1 MWGFDEQWNHNSV
14 YGVKED
20 LMKRVSVF
28 CMAVMVVLAFASA
41 ALATSFPMT
50 DVRALGMGGAFVAAG
65 EGIGAVNYNPAL
77 LAKDSTVG
85 LVIPEMVVRIE
96 DHVGMV
102 DLIDDLSN
110 AVDVADTTQII
121 SILNQLDEGGS
132 TDINAYVGAG
142 VGFGIFGISGG
153 VTYASL
159 IYGTAFPANI
169 DTTAPGL
176 VNPAN
181 NTLELRG
188 VEARQLIFTGAK
200 SFGNIIVGANMRNI
214 NATTFTDTE
223 SLFSDPDIGP
233 GDVTTGLE
241 SDESVV
247 AWDVGAV
254 MGLSPMIDFGIV
266 ARDVGGTDLGVVEFD
281 PRYRVGAAFYLPSI
295 TVAGDLDISENDIGG
310 TAYQEWAIGGEFDV
324 WAIALRAG
332 LSNNSGLSGSP
343 TLLHFGV
350 GLGFMDIGAAYAEEG
365 DYYMAGVNLNL
376 GF

>member
-1 MWGFDEQWNHNSV
+1 
-14 YGVKED
+14 
-20 LMKRVSVF
+20 MKRVSVF
-28 CMAVMVVLAFASA
+28 CVVVMVVLTFASA
-41 ALATSFPMT
+41 ALATSFPIT

-77 LAKDSTVG
+77 LGKGATAGV
-85 LVIPEMVVRIE
+85 VVPEVVVRIE
-96 DHVGMV
+96 DHIGMV
-102 DLIDDLSN
+102 DLIDDLDN
-110 AVDVADTTQII
+110 AFSTGDTTQMI
-121 SILNQLDEGGS
+121 SILNRLDEGGS
-132 TDINAYVGAG
+132 TDINAYAGIGA
-142 VGFGIFGISGG
+142 GFGIFGVSGG
-153 VTYASL
+153 VTYADL
-159 IYGTAFPANI
+159 IYGVAIPNNI
-169 DTTAPGL
+169 DATNLSPAATT
-176 VNPAN
+176 
-181 NTLELRG
+181 NTLELIG
-188 VEARQLIFTGAK
+188 IEARQLIFSGAK

-214 NATTFTDTE
+214 DATTYSDSE
-223 SLFSDPDIGP
+223 SLFSDPDIGV
-233 GDVTTGLE
+233 GDVTENELG
-241 SDESVV
+241 DESVV

-295 TVAGDLDISENDIGG
+295 TVAADLDITEDDTGG

-332 LSNNSGLSGSP
+332 LSNNSGLSDSP

-365 DYYMAGVNLNL
+365 DYYIAGLNLNL